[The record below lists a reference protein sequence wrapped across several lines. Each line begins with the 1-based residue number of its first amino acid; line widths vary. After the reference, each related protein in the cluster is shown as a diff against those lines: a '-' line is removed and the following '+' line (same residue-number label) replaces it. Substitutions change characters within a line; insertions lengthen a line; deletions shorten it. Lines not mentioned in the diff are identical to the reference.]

1 MRWRWVVVAV
11 MVAVGGCG
19 TNAAGRP
26 EDGAAPAAP
35 VSAGSSPAGPPWYSV
50 VDEGPTISGAVLETT
65 GPGAVPNGWD
75 DENRFSRLWTY
86 TGRVLSVKVDI
97 NRADPHADRRQDLQ
111 RDAAVSQEAGHL
123 HVPLTGI
130 GDGGIAILA
139 KHLKGAGRAVIR
151 ANVYSGNAVASI
163 LLPTEGAITTEQ
175 DLAAHSA
182 ELIAAL
188 TEVLDD
194 LRAQ

>member
-1 MRWRWVVVAV
+1 

-19 TNAAGRP
+19 TNEAGHP
-26 EDGAAPAAP
+26 EGKASPAAAM
-35 VSAGSSPAGPPWYSV
+35 SASSAPAGPPWYSV
-50 VDEGPTISGAVLETT
+50 VGEEPTISGAALETT
-65 GPGAVPNGWD
+65 GPRAVPSGWD
-75 DENRFSRLWTY
+75 DENRFYRLWPY

-97 NRADPHADRRQDLQ
+97 NRADPHADRRGDLQ
-111 RDAAVSQEAGHL
+111 SDVVVSQEAGHL
-123 HVPLTGI
+123 HVPLMGI

-139 KHLKGAGRAVIR
+139 RNLKGADRAVIR
-151 ANVYSGNAVASI
+151 ANVYSGNAMASI

-188 TEVLDD
+188 AEVLAD
-194 LRAQ
+194 LRPQ